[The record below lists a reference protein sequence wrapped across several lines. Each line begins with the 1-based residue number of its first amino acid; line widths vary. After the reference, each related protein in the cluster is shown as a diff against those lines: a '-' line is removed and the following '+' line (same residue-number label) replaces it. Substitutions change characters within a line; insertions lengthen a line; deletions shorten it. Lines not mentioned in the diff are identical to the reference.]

1 MFGLGMQELLLI
13 FAIAALFF
21 GGKKIPE
28 LAKVILSMR
37 ALLPD
42 HRHFD
47 ILHSLQRISP
57 LVQARSR

>member
-28 LAKVILSMR
+28 LAKGLGQGLR
-37 ALLPD
+37 E
-42 HRHFD
+42 FK
-47 ILHSLQRISP
+47 
-57 LVQARSR
+57 QASTGQGRDDASEHEE

>member
-28 LAKVILSMR
+28 LAKGLGQGLR
-37 ALLPD
+37 E
-42 HRHFD
+42 FK
-47 ILHSLQRISP
+47 
-57 LVQARSR
+57 QASTGQGREDAAEHEER